1 MSKTKKLFEAHIVTL
16 GNGQVGKTSIILRYI
31 DDRFSANYLSTIG
44 IDSKIKKIKMPN
56 GEQIK
61 VKISDTAGQE
71 RFRSIASNYLKK
83 ANGILLV
90 YDITCHESFSDIN
103 KWLQE
108 INKNESTKPMV
119 LIGNKSDLEEKREVP
134 KEEGMGYAKNVAKNI
149 PFYET
154 SCKTGDNVDKA
165 IMDLVNQIYNKY
177 SSNNKIENI
186 ENIEIVKEKEK
197 DNENIKEKKKCC

>member
-1 MSKTKKLFEAHIVTL
+1 MSKTKKIFEAHIVTL

-31 DDRFSANYLSTIG
+31 DDRFSLNYLSTIG
-44 IDSKIKKIKMPN
+44 IDSKIKKIIMPN

-90 YDITCHESFSDIN
+90 YDITSHESFSDIN

-108 INKNESTKPMV
+108 INKNECNKPMV
-119 LIGNKSDLEEKREVP
+119 LIGNKCDLNDQREVP

-154 SCKTGDNVDKA
+154 SCKSGENIDKA

-177 SSNNKIENI
+177 SGNNIN
-186 ENIEIVKEKEK
+186 ENIEIVKEK
-197 DNENIKEKKKCC
+197 DNEDIKEKKKCC

>member
-177 SSNNKIENI
+177 SSNNKIENT
-186 ENIEIVKEKEK
+186 ENIEIVKEKDNK
-197 DNENIKEKKKCC
+197 DIKEKKKCC

>member
-154 SCKTGDNVDKA
+154 SCKTGDNIDKA

-186 ENIEIVKEKEK
+186 ENIEIVKEK
-197 DNENIKEKKKCC
+197 DNEDIKEKKKCC

>member
-1 MSKTKKLFEAHIVTL
+1 MSNTKKIFEAHIVTL

-31 DDRFSANYLSTIG
+31 DDRFSVNYLSTIG
-44 IDSKIKKIKMPN
+44 IDSKIKKINMPN

-108 INKNESTKPMV
+108 INKNENTKPMI
-119 LIGNKSDLEEKREVP
+119 LIGNKSDLNDKREVP
-134 KEEGMGYAKNVAKNI
+134 MEEGMAYAKNVAKNI

-154 SCKTGDNVDKA
+154 SCKTGENIEKA

-177 SSNNKIENI
+177 SGNNIN
-186 ENIEIVKEKEK
+186 ENIEIVNDKNNKNK
-197 DNENIKEKKKCC
+197 KEKKKCC

>member
-186 ENIEIVKEKEK
+186 ENIKIVKEKEK
-197 DNENIKEKKKCC
+197 DNEDIKEKKKCC

>member
-119 LIGNKSDLEEKREVP
+119 LIGNKSDLEDKREVP

-186 ENIEIVKEKEK
+186 ENIEIVKEKDNK
-197 DNENIKEKKKCC
+197 DIKEKKKCC

>member
-186 ENIEIVKEKEK
+186 ENIEIVKEKDNK
-197 DNENIKEKKKCC
+197 DIKEKKKCC

>member
-186 ENIEIVKEKEK
+186 ENIELVKEKEK
-197 DNENIKEKKKCC
+197 GNEDIKEKKKCC

>member
-1 MSKTKKLFEAHIVTL
+1 MSNTKKIFEAHIVTL

-31 DDRFSANYLSTIG
+31 DDRFSVNYLSTIG
-44 IDSKIKKIKMPN
+44 IDSKIKKINMPN

-108 INKNESTKPMV
+108 INKNENTKPMI
-119 LIGNKSDLEEKREVP
+119 LIGNKSDLNDKREVP
-134 KEEGMGYAKNVAKNI
+134 MEEGMAYAKNVAKNI

-154 SCKTGDNVDKA
+154 SCKTGENIEKA

-177 SSNNKIENI
+177 SGNNIS
-186 ENIEIVKEKEK
+186 ENIEIVNDKNNKNK
-197 DNENIKEKKKCC
+197 KEKKKCC

>member
-103 KWLQE
+103 KLLQE
-108 INKNESTKPMV
+108 INKNESNKPMV

-186 ENIEIVKEKEK
+186 ENIEIVKEK
-197 DNENIKEKKKCC
+197 DNEDIKEKKKCC

>member
-154 SCKTGDNVDKA
+154 SCKTGDNIDKA

-186 ENIEIVKEKEK
+186 ENIELVKEKEK
-197 DNENIKEKKKCC
+197 GNEDIKEKKKCC

>member
-1 MSKTKKLFEAHIVTL
+1 MSKTKKIFEAHIVTL

-31 DDRFSANYLSTIG
+31 DDRFSLNYLSTIG
-44 IDSKIKKIKMPN
+44 IDSKIKKIIMPN

-186 ENIEIVKEKEK
+186 ENIELVKEKEK
-197 DNENIKEKKKCC
+197 GNEDIKEKKKCC

>member
-1 MSKTKKLFEAHIVTL
+1 MSQKQKLFEAHIVTL

-31 DDRFSANYLSTIG
+31 DDRFSTNYLSTIG
-44 IDSKIKKIKMPN
+44 IDSKIKKISMPN

-90 YDITCHESFSDIN
+90 YDITCHDSFSDIN

-108 INKNESTKPMV
+108 ININECTKPMV
-119 LIGNKSDLEEKREVP
+119 LIGNKSDLNDNREVP
-134 KEEGMGYAKNVAKNI
+134 KEEGMAFAKNVAKNI

-154 SCKTGDNVDKA
+154 SCKTGENVDKA
-165 IMDLVNQIYNKY
+165 IMNLVNQIYNKY
-177 SSNNKIENI
+177 SGNNINENN
-186 ENIEIVKEKEK
+186 ESIEIVRKKNDK
-197 DNENIKEKKKCC
+197 NKKEKKKCC

>member
-186 ENIEIVKEKEK
+186 ENIEIVKEK
-197 DNENIKEKKKCC
+197 DNEDIKEKKKCC

>member
-154 SCKTGDNVDKA
+154 SCKTGDNIDKA

-186 ENIEIVKEKEK
+186 ENIEIVKEKDNK
-197 DNENIKEKKKCC
+197 DIKEKKKCC

>member
-1 MSKTKKLFEAHIVTL
+1 MSKTKKTFEAHIVTL

-31 DDRFSANYLSTIG
+31 DDTFSLNYLSTIG
-44 IDSKIKKIKMPN
+44 IDSKIKKINMPN

-71 RFRSIASNYLKK
+71 RFRSIASNYIKK

-90 YDITCHESFSDIN
+90 YDITCHESFADIN

-108 INKNESTKPMV
+108 INKNENIKPMV
-119 LIGNKSDLEEKREVP
+119 LIGNKSDLNDKREVP
-134 KEEGMGYAKNVAKNI
+134 IEEGMNYAKNVANNI
-149 PFYET
+149 HFYET
-154 SCKTGDNVDKA
+154 SCKSGENIDKA

-177 SSNNKIENI
+177 SGNNIT
-186 ENIEIVKEKEK
+186 ENIEIVEEKNNK
-197 DNENIKEKKKCC
+197 NKKEKKKCC

>member
-177 SSNNKIENI
+177 SSNKKIENI
-186 ENIEIVKEKEK
+186 ENIEIVKEK
-197 DNENIKEKKKCC
+197 DNEDIKEKKKCC